1 MLALT
6 VIALGSLSERYWR
19 DAAAEYQKRMAAFY
33 KFSLIELPEVK
44 LQQSSPAL
52 IAQALEKEA
61 DAILAKIPPRS
72 RIYALCIE
80 GNTSSSEKLAA
91 ELAEISMEASQVVF
105 IIGSS
110 HGLSERVKSAAHRR
124 LSISPMTFPHQLA
137 RVMLCEQ
144 LYRAGSI
151 ISGGKYHK

>member
-1 MLALT
+1 MLNISL
-6 VIALGSLSERYWR
+6 IALGSLGEKHWR
-19 DAAAEYQKRMAAFY
+19 DAVAEYQKRMPAFY

-44 LQQSSPAL
+44 LQGNSPAL
-52 IAQALEKEA
+52 IAGALEKEA
-61 DAILAKIPPRS
+61 DAIISKIPPRA

-80 GNTSSSEKLAA
+80 GKVISSEKLAA
-91 ELAEISMEASQVVF
+91 ELAEISMDTSQVAF

-110 HGLSERVKSAAHRR
+110 HGLSERVKAAAHHR
-124 LSISPMTFPHQLA
+124 LSMSPMTFSHQLA

-151 ISGGKYHK
+151 NAGGRYHK